1 MAIRRQL
8 FKTEEEFSKKIIT
21 SHHLLEA
28 KVRKSLPSILK
39 FSLEFSLVVSCFLS
53 VPFLAVIVSCK
64 FLHCFCQEKETNE
77 LLLQTEQ
84 LQQHIEELNST
95 HNEQLLQD
103 NSNEI
108 AEQKA
113 HMEKLE
119 KNLEEKESVL
129 AQKNN
134 ELIELKQQVLQ
145 MSQQRELREKGDVV
159 NVSKHIKI
167 LFTSN

>member
-1 MAIRRQL
+1 M
-8 FKTEEEFSKKIIT
+8 
-21 SHHLLEA
+21 
-28 KVRKSLPSILK
+28 PSIYFK
-39 FSLEFSLVVSCFLS
+39 IFFRIFIDSCFLS

-64 FLHCFCQEKETNE
+64 FLVFFAFFQEKETNE
-77 LLLQTEQ
+77 LLLQTER

-95 HNEQLLQD
+95 HNEQLLQE

-113 HMEKLE
+113 YMEKLE

-134 ELIELKQQVLQ
+134 ELIELKQQILQ
-145 MSQQRELREKGDVV
+145 MSQQRELRERGDGV

>member
-1 MAIRRQL
+1 M
-8 FKTEEEFSKKIIT
+8 
-21 SHHLLEA
+21 
-28 KVRKSLPSILK
+28 
-39 FSLEFSLVVSCFLS
+39 
-53 VPFLAVIVSCK
+53 
-64 FLHCFCQEKETNE
+64 
-77 LLLQTEQ
+77 LLQTER

-95 HNEQLLQD
+95 HNEQLIQD

-113 HMEKLE
+113 YMEKLE
-119 KNLEEKESVL
+119 KDLEEKESLL

-134 ELIELKQQVLQ
+134 ELIELQQQILQ
-145 MSQQRELREKGDVV
+145 MSQQRELRERGDGV

>member
-1 MAIRRQL
+1 M
-8 FKTEEEFSKKIIT
+8 
-21 SHHLLEA
+21 
-28 KVRKSLPSILK
+28 
-39 FSLEFSLVVSCFLS
+39 
-53 VPFLAVIVSCK
+53 
-64 FLHCFCQEKETNE
+64 HCFCQEKETNK
-77 LLLQTEQ
+77 LLLQTER

-95 HNEQLLQD
+95 HNEQLIQD

-113 HMEKLE
+113 YMEKLE
-119 KNLEEKESVL
+119 KDLEEKESLL

-134 ELIELKQQVLQ
+134 ELIELQQQILQ
-145 MSQQRELREKGDVV
+145 MSQQRELRERGDGV